1 MPIIQLIINIPFILL
16 GMLIKVIYFTLK
28 GLGKSYILGIKD
40 GIVGIKNIDKV
51 RIKNNLKNYFKVQ
64 IELLKNTI
72 NLFKRG

>member
-1 MPIIQLIINIPFILL
+1 MPIIQLVINLPFILL
-16 GMLIKVIYFTLK
+16 GIVIKSIYFTVK

-51 RIKNNLKNYFKVQ
+51 KIKNNIKNYLK
-64 IELLKNTI
+64 IELELFKNTI